1 MAKKQVKTET
11 TAEAYLVEV
20 IDPILEEIKND
31 ISQTRADQKTIANT
45 LTMHKDSLQESF
57 EAMKQQRAQGKRFE
71 LLRKEDMINVV
82 KEEVEGIVQNLIVG
96 FNMEATV
103 SDYCYQKFD
112 EIHQKMEESLKR
124 PPLME
129 VHMNLNAKVLC
140 IILAIIIST
149 GISVFFWFINT
160 PMYLGHELYKSQIE
174 CQQPHPGSG
183 YHLAY
188 QEVKAGKR
196 KDAKA
201 RIKLSRSQEAD
212 FRLYAD
218 TLRSIL
224 KDSTIYIN
232 GIRYGE
238 YERLIDYTD
247 RTDIIKSAHFRK
259 DGSIRITDDQ
269 RMITLEDARSRKD
282 IKWTI
287 LKKE

>member
-57 EAMKQQRAQGKRFE
+57 EAMKQQKAQGKRFE

-129 VHMNLNAKVLC
+129 VHINLHAKALC
-140 IILAIIIST
+140 IILAIIISA
-149 GISVFFWFINT
+149 GIAVYFWFINT
-160 PMYLGHELYKSQIE
+160 PMYLGHQLYESQIE
-174 CQQPHPGSG
+174 CRQPYPGSE

-212 FRLYAD
+212 FRFYAD

-247 RTDIIKSAHFRK
+247 RTDVIKSAHFRK

-269 RMITLEDARSRKD
+269 RMITLEDARRRKD
-282 IKWTI
+282 IKWI
-287 LKKE
+287 SLK